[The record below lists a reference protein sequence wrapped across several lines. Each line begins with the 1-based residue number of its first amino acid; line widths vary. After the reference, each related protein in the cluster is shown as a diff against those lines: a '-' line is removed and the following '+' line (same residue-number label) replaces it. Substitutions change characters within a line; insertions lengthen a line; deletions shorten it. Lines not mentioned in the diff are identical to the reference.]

1 MKKINVFNDIRSR
14 ENISKQKEV
23 IKNDDKQQTQE
34 KKEVDT
40 ETEKE
45 VDLGKGRRKTK
56 RK

>member
-14 ENISKQKEV
+14 ENIRKQKEV

-45 VDLGKGRRKTK
+45 VNLGKGRRKTK
-56 RK
+56 GK